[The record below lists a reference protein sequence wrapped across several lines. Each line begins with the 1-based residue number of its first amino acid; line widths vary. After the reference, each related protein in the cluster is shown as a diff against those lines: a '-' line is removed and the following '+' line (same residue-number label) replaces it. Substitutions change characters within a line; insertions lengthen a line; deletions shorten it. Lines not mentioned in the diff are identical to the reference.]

1 MLTKV
6 EIKNFKRFDH
16 ITLELNKNVVLIG
29 PNNSGKSTALQALA
43 LWEIGLR
50 KWLSKKKGNKPDQER
65 PGVAINRNDLVAL
78 PVPNAKLLWRHLH
91 VRESKKENG
100 ESGTSNVR
108 IQIVVDGVT
117 QGQPWSCGL
126 EFDYANEEAFH
137 CRPLRLREDKASGRM
152 EVPRI
157 AEDTRISFLPPMSGL
172 ASIEPK
178 LEPGRINVLLGE
190 GQTAQVLRNLCYLLY
205 SNSGQDKKWDDLTRR
220 IQDLFGVKL
229 LPPEYVVQR
238 GEITMEYS
246 EYDTILDLSSAG
258 RGLQQTVLL
267 LAYLYANPNSVLLLD
282 EPDAHLEI
290 LRQKQIYDVL
300 TDASRQQNSQIIA
313 ASHSEV
319 ILNEA
324 TGRDTVIAFIGKPHV
339 IESQNSQL
347 IKSLTQIGFEDY
359 YKAETKGWVLY
370 VEGPSDLAMLRS
382 WAKKLGHPS
391 ASLLE
396 DVFVVYVT
404 TNLPSKARDHF
415 YGIREAKNDLVGIA
429 IFDRLDKELQSV
441 ALMETMW
448 RKREIENYLCF
459 PETFFAFAAHD
470 LPDDLFGKAEVDKRK
485 KLMNEIL
492 NEVETALNVL
502 GKNPWSADTKVSDEF
517 LDPVFRKYFE
527 ELGIPNLM
535 RKNSY
540 HLLAEYVPTEK
551 IDMEI
556 GEKLDMIA
564 AVAAKS
570 RPRT

>member
-1 MLTKV
+1 M

-16 ITLELNKNVVLIG
+16 VTLELNKNVVLIG

-78 PVPNAKLLWRHLH
+78 PVPNAKLHWRHLH

-117 QGQPWSCGL
+117 QGQTWSCGL

-137 CRPLRLREDKASGRM
+137 CRPLRLREDKGSGRM

-238 GEITMEYS
+238 GEIIMEYS
-246 EYDTILDLSSAG
+246 EYDSILDLSSAG

-290 LRQKQIYDVL
+290 LRQKQIYDIL
-300 TDASRQQNSQIIA
+300 TDSARQQNSQIIA

-339 IESQNSQL
+339 IDSQNSQL

-370 VEGPSDLAMLRS
+370 VEGPSNLAMLRS
-382 WAKKLGHPS
+382 WAKKLGHKS
-391 ASLLE
+391 AWLLE

-470 LPDDLFGKAEVDKRK
+470 LPDDLFGRAEVDKRK

-527 ELGIPNLM
+527 KLGIPNLM